1 MLHRLFYAGVRAFA
15 RDLQIMTALRKY
27 IIAGLLVWLP
37 LVITVAI
44 IKFVI
49 DLLDGTILLLPPE
62 YRPEALLGF
71 SVPGFGILLAVG
83 ILILTGMF
91 AANLLGRRLVQVW
104 ETALGKIPLVRNIYN
119 SVKQISTTLLA
130 SQSKSFRKVVL
141 VEYPRKDCWCIGFLS
156 NEHVETDRGITD
168 QQLQSIYL
176 PTTPNPTSGFNLLI
190 PERDIIELDMSVEDG
205 FKFIISMGVIVPEG
219 EIRQMVQSGTVAARS
234 SDS

>member
-1 MLHRLFYAGVRAFA
+1 MA
-15 RDLQIMTALRKY
+15 ALRKY

-37 LVITVAI
+37 LLITVAI

-71 SVPGFGILLAVG
+71 SIPGFGILLAVG
-83 ILILTGMF
+83 VLILTGMF

-219 EIRQMVQSGTVAARS
+219 EIRQMVQSGTVAAPS

>member
-1 MLHRLFYAGVRAFA
+1 MS
-15 RDLQIMTALRKY
+15 ALRKY

-37 LVITVAI
+37 LVITVVI

-49 DLLDGTILLLPPE
+49 DLLDRTILLLPPE

-71 SVPGFGILLAVG
+71 SIPGFGIILAVG
-83 ILILTGMF
+83 ILVITGMF
-91 AANLLGRRLVQVW
+91 AANLLGRRLVLVW
-104 ETALGKIPLVRNIYN
+104 EAALGKIPLVRTVYN

-130 SQSKSFRKVVL
+130 SQSTSFRKVVL

-219 EIRQMVQSGTVAARS
+219 EIRQVLPSVSVTPPPAAP
-234 SDS
+234 